1 MPVGRPSPSVASSWP
16 VAHGPSQG
24 NILRLVKHQA
34 IPTAVLALARGP
46 DYMSAQVLAHLRGVA
61 TTPAPAFLQPRGTL
75 PPGSQGLPLAAE
87 ARGTCAGKAP
97 LRTNLQAFGLLFIVF
112 DTTLFTQMGAVPEA
126 A

>member
-1 MPVGRPSPSVASSWP
+1 MVSSPELQASPWALPVERPSPSDASFWP
-16 VAHGPSQG
+16 VPHGPSQG

-34 IPTAVLALARGP
+34 VPTAVLACGP

-87 ARGTCAGKAP
+87 ARGTCTRIAP
-97 LRTNLQAFGLLFIVF
+97 LPGIET
-112 DTTLFTQMGAVPEA
+112 
-126 A
+126 